1 MTVFVAFVFV
11 YFLAYSALQAALLA
25 LSVREVNR
33 YSSRSLAWS
42 LRRAV
47 RSPLAPPVSILVP
60 AFNEVGGIVESVR
73 SLLAQEYPR
82 FEIVVA
88 NDGSTDDT
96 LQHLVDEFGL
106 RRVERPTPPFVPHAP
121 VRGVYAPRARLNLL
135 VVDKEN
141 GGGRADAMNAA
152 LNFAR
157 YPLVCGIDA
166 DSILEQDAL
175 AKTLVPFVE
184 NPEQTIASGGIVRL
198 RNGCQTEGGRITHAA
213 LPRNWWAMFQ
223 VVEYLRAFFGSR
235 PGWTAIKGLV
245 IVSGAFGVFRKDV
258 VLDAGGY
265 STATVG
271 EDMELVVRLH
281 DFMHRRKGAY
291 RIFHVPDPV
300 CWTEGPETASGLR
313 SQRARWHRGSSE
325 VLLAHLSMIG
335 NPRKGTVGLLGLP
348 SLLVFEVLGPVVE
361 LAGYVVVTVAWA
373 TGVLNSDVF
382 LLFLAIA
389 IMYGLLLSLGA
400 LALEDAS
407 SRQYPGWDD
416 LGRVI
421 LFAVLEN
428 LGYRQLLH
436 VWRLQGFWQLV
447 RRSKWE
453 TMVRRDP
460 STNELA
466 T

>member
-1 MTVFVAFVFV
+1 LTVFVAFVFV
-11 YFLAYSALQAALLA
+11 YFLAYSALQAVLLVLSVLEVRRYSGRLLA
-25 LSVREVNR
+25 S
-33 YSSRSLAWS
+33 S

-47 RSPLAPPVSILVP
+47 RSPLAPAVSILVP
-60 AFNEVGGIVESVR
+60 AFNEERGIVDSVR

-82 FEIVVA
+82 FEVVVS

-96 LQHLVDEFGL
+96 LERLVDGFGL
-106 RRVERPTPPFVPHAP
+106 RQVERPVPPFVPHAP
-121 VRGVYAPRARLNLL
+121 VRGVYAPSARLNLL

-157 YPLVCGIDA
+157 YPLVCVIDA

-184 NPEQTIASGGIVRL
+184 NPEQTIASGGIIRL
-198 RNGCQTEGGRITHAA
+198 GNGCRIEGGRITDAA

-245 IVSGAFGVFRKDV
+245 IVSGAFGVFRKSVVIDV
-258 VLDAGGY
+258 GGY

-281 DFMHRRKGAY
+281 DVMHGRKRPY
-291 RIFHVPDPV
+291 RISHVPDPV

-313 SQRARWHRGSSE
+313 SQRARWHRGSAE
-325 VLLAHLSMIG
+325 VLLAHLNMIA
-335 NPRKGTVGLLGLP
+335 NPREGTVGLVSLP
-348 SLLVFEVLGPVVE
+348 ALLLFEVLGPVVE
-361 LAGYVVVTVAWA
+361 LAGYVVATVAWA
-373 TGVLNSDVF
+373 TGALNTEVF
-382 LLFLAIA
+382 LLFLAVA
-389 IMYGLLLSLGA
+389 ILYGLVLSLGA

-407 SRQYPGWDD
+407 SGQYPGWDD
-416 LGRVI
+416 LGRVMA
-421 LFAVLEN
+421 FAVLEN

-436 VWRLQGFWQLV
+436 FWRLEGFWQLA

-453 TMVRRDP
+453 AMARRDV
-460 STNELA
+460 SQIA
-466 T
+466 

>member
-11 YFLAYSALQAALLA
+11 YFLAYSALQAGLLVLSGREMNRYASRLLA
-25 LSVREVNR
+25 S
-33 YSSRSLAWS
+33 S

-47 RSPLAPPVSILVP
+47 RSPLAPAVSILVP
-60 AFNEVGGIVESVR
+60 AFNEEGGIVQSIR

-82 FEIVVA
+82 FEIVVVS
-88 NDGSTDDT
+88 DGSTDHT
-96 LQHLVDEFGL
+96 LEHLVVGFGL
-106 RRVERPTPPFVPHAP
+106 RRVERPTPPFVSHER
-121 VRGVYAPRARLNLL
+121 VRGVYTPSARLNLL
-135 VVDKEN
+135 VIDKEN
-141 GGGRADAMNAA
+141 GGKADAMNAA

-157 YPLVCGIDA
+157 YPLVCAIDA

-175 AKTLVPFVE
+175 AKTLVPFIE
-184 NPEQTIASGGIVRL
+184 NPEQTIVSGGIVRL
-198 RNGCQTEGGRITHAA
+198 GNGCRTEGGRITDVA

-223 VVEYLRAFFGSR
+223 TVEYLRAFFGSR

-245 IVSGAFGVFRKDV
+245 IVSGAFAVFRKDV

-265 STATVG
+265 STSTVG

-281 DFMHRRKGAY
+281 DVMHRRRRPY
-291 RIFHVPDPV
+291 RVTHVPDPV

-325 VLLAHLSMIG
+325 VLLAHLRMLG
-335 NPRKGTVGLLGLP
+335 NPRKGTVGLLSLP
-348 SLLVFEVLGPVVE
+348 ALLLFEVLGPVVE
-361 LAGYVVVTVAWA
+361 LAGYAVATVAWA
-373 TGVLNSDVF
+373 TGALHTDVF
-382 LLFLAIA
+382 LLFLSIA
-389 IMYGLLLSLGA
+389 ILYGLLLSFGA

-407 SRQYPGWDD
+407 SGQYPGWDD
-416 LGRVI
+416 LGRVM

-436 VWRLQGFWQLV
+436 VWRLEGFWQLV
-447 RRSKWE
+447 RGSKWNP
-453 TMVRRDP
+453 MVRRDP
-460 STNELA
+460 SADIA